1 MGKRRQ
7 NKQLFTNLSKKQKK
21 HLKEFGEEHPFHD
34 VVNEKPG
41 RTEIVELLA
50 SPEQSDAEPEELEEE
65 EEEPEQ
71 KSAYQKLLS
80 TLSRPD
86 GNNQSEEE
94 ESSDDEEE
102 EEEEELLGEENSDGV
117 GDESDDGDEDED
129 EGGEEELADKDE
141 AQTEVVEGEEE
152 EEEEEEKEKGDEE
165 FIDKEHE
172 SQFCLETNFT
182 GQGEQEDTE
191 STAEHEDRKDMFLQH
206 LDMELGEE
214 DVQKITS
221 GSKAKTQIT
230 WPKLGSLLCTNP
242 LDKFGPIGPQKDTN
256 LPVFHKL
263 LESCCKD
270 QNQTSNAKGVAEEIS
285 PLHQELLALMGSYK
299 DLYHSEMCPLKEG
312 PQVRSAYCIHV
323 LNHVLKANSQVLAH
337 NAQLREQKTQAKP
350 VAEPQDEPRDQGLT
364 RPKVLILVPFR
375 GGALR
380 VIQTFISLLETKG
393 KKMVVSNKKRF
404 KEEFGEDADDQPSN
418 LQRPD
423 DYHAIFSG
431 NVDDHFR
438 IGVSIV
444 KGSMRLYAPFYSS
457 DIIIASPLGLRTV
470 LGAEGD
476 SKRDFDFLSS
486 IELLV
491 VDQADVFLMQ
501 NWEHV
506 LHVMKHM
513 NLQPLDSHGVDF
525 SRVRMW
531 NLNNWARH
539 YRQTLVFSSIQEP
552 QINNILTKHCAN
564 YRGQIATKNMP
575 KTGSICQ
582 VLVQLPHVFQMFSS
596 DSFMDH
602 DARFQFFVDKVL
614 PQYRDSV
621 MSHTLIY
628 IPSYFDYVRL
638 RNYMKKEEINFAN
651 VCEYSSKS
659 EVSRA
664 RHFFQKGEKQFLL
677 FTERFHFYKRYNIKG
692 IRNLIFY
699 GLPSFPHF
707 YSEVCN
713 MLAAGGQGEEASWTC
728 TALYSR
734 YDAHKLAAIG
744 GAQRAGQMLHS
755 NKTVHLFITGGEDK
769 AS

>member
-7 NKQLFTNLSKKQKK
+7 SKQLFTNLSKKQKK

-34 VVNEKPG
+34 VVNERPE
-41 RTEIVELLA
+41 RTEIVELPA
-50 SPEQSDAEPEELEEE
+50 SPEHSDADPDDLEEE
-65 EEEPEQ
+65 EDEPEQ
-71 KSAYQKLLS
+71 KTAYQKLLS
-80 TLSRPD
+80 TLSQPASND
-86 GNNQSEEE
+86 QSEEE
-94 ESSDDEEE
+94 ESTDDEEG
-102 EEEEELLGEENSDGV
+102 EEELLGEGDSDAV
-117 GDESDDGDEDED
+117 GDDSEDGDEDE
-129 EGGEEELADKDE
+129 GEEEEPEDADE
-141 AQTEVVEGEEE
+141 TLTEVVEGREGED
-152 EEEEEEKEKGDEE
+152 EEEKQAEDEE
-165 FIDKEHE
+165 FTDKEHE
-172 SQFCLETNFT
+172 SQFCLESNFM
-182 GQGEQEDTE
+182 GEGEQEDTE
-191 STAEHEDRKDMFLQH
+191 STADSKDMFLQH
-206 LDMELGEE
+206 LDTELGEE

-230 WPKLGSLLCTNP
+230 WPKLGTLLCTNP
-242 LDKFGPIGPQKDTN
+242 LEKFGPISSQKDTN
-256 LPVFHKL
+256 PPVFHKL
-263 LESCCKD
+263 VDACWKD
-270 QNQTSNAKGVAEEIS
+270 LNQTSNPKGAAEEIS
-285 PLHQELLALMGSYK
+285 PFQLELLALMGSYK
-299 DLYHSEMCPLKEG
+299 DLYYPETCPLNQG
-312 PQVRSAYCIHV
+312 PQVRSAYCLHA
-323 LNHVLKANSQVLAH
+323 LNHILKANSQVLAH
-337 NAQLREQKTQAKP
+337 NAQLRERKTQAKP
-350 VAEPQDEPRDQGLT
+350 GAELQEEPRDQGLT

-375 GGALR
+375 SGALHI
-380 VIQTFISLLETKG
+380 VQTIISLLETKG

-404 KEEFGEDADDQPSN
+404 KEEFGEEVDDKPSN

-438 IGVSIV
+438 IGISIIR
-444 KGSMRLYAPFYSS
+444 SNIRLYAPFYSS

-470 LGAEGD
+470 LGAEGE

-486 IELLV
+486 IEMLV
-491 VDQADVFLMQ
+491 MDQTDVFLMQ

-539 YRQTLVFSSIQEP
+539 YRQTLVFSSIQDP
-552 QINNILTKHCAN
+552 QINNILTKQCVN
-564 YRGQIATKNMP
+564 YRGQIATKNIP

-638 RNYMKKEEINFAN
+638 RNYMKKEEMNFASI
-651 VCEYSSKS
+651 CEYSSKS

-664 RHFFQKGEKQFLL
+664 RYFFQKGDKQFLL
-677 FTERFHFYKRYNIKG
+677 FTERFHFYKRYTIKG
-692 IRNLIFY
+692 IQNLIFY
-699 GLPSFPHF
+699 GLPSYPHF

-713 MLAAGGQGEEASWTC
+713 MLSAGSQGEEASWTC

-734 YDAHKLAAIG
+734 YDAHKLAAIT

-755 NKTVHLFITGGEDK
+755 NKTVHLFVTGGEDK